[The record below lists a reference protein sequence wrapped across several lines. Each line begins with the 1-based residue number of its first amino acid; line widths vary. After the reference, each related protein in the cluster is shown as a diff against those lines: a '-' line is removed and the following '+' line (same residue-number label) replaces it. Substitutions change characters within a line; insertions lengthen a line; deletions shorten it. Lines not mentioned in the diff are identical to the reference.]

1 MSDRV
6 AGSRLQRVVGA
17 VDPALGLLAAIGFV
31 SQVGISV
38 MLPLLPLY
46 ATELGAPPIVLGLLT
61 SAFAVTNAFGQLG
74 AGFLS
79 ERWGA
84 RRLMTAGLALYGT
97 MNALIATAATAAWLL
112 TWRTSAGLGGGAM
125 IVSER
130 IYLAQSIEPA
140 RRAFANGIISA
151 AQSAGTVAGPAFGG
165 FAAAIGGLRAPFVIV
180 AVTSGVALVGTLF
193 LPSRGRAA
201 SQAETDDAPAEPLH
215 VGPLAALLF
224 ANLALLA
231 SYGGFITTYA
241 PLATTRL
248 GWSIL
253 EVGIA
258 FSFFGAGS
266 ILLGPAL
273 AHLADR
279 VGRRPVATLAPI
291 ALTGF
296 GLGLVIGLPMAAV
309 YGLAVLAGGGLT
321 AFSASWYALLADTA
335 SERRLGRTFGIIN
348 ALSTL
353 GIVAGSLIAAEL
365 WARVDIVAG
374 MMVGVIAPLIAGAA
388 MLAYRPRPLPSA
400 T

>member
-1 MSDRV
+1 VSDRALGSRVGRV
-6 AGSRLQRVVGA
+6 AGA
-17 VDPALGLLAAIGFV
+17 IDPALALLAAIGFV

-97 MNALIATAATAAWLL
+97 MNALIATAASAAWLL
-112 TWRTSAGLGGGAM
+112 TWRTTAGLGGGAM

-130 IYLAQSIEPA
+130 IYLAQAIEPA
-140 RRAFANGIISA
+140 RRAFANGIVSA

-165 FAAAIGGLRAPFVIV
+165 IAAAIGGLRAPFVIV
-180 AVTSGVALVGTLF
+180 AVTSAIALVGTLF
-193 LPSRGRAA
+193 LPARERTAA
-201 SQAETDDAPAEPLH
+201 ATEADNEHDEPVR
-215 VGPLAALLF
+215 VGPLVALLI

-231 SYGGFITTYA
+231 AYGGFITTYA

-248 GWSIL
+248 GWAVL

-279 VGRRPVATLAPI
+279 VGRKPVAVLAPI
-291 ALTGF
+291 AVSAF
-296 GLGLVIGLPMAAV
+296 GLALVLGLPRPVV
-309 YGLAVLAGGGLT
+309 YALAVVAGGGLT

-353 GIVAGSLIAAEL
+353 GIVAGALVAAQL
-365 WARVDIVAG
+365 WERVDLVAG
-374 MMVGVIAPLIAGAA
+374 MMVGVIAPLVAGAA
-388 MLAYRPRPLPSA
+388 MLAYRPRAVRSPA
-400 T
+400 

>member
-112 TWRTSAGLGGGAM
+112 TWRTTAGLGGGAM

-140 RRAFANGIISA
+140 RRAFANGIISR
-151 AQSAGTVAGPAFGG
+151 G
-165 FAAAIGGLRAPFVIV
+165 
-180 AVTSGVALVGTLF
+180 AV
-193 LPSRGRAA
+193 GR
-201 SQAETDDAPAEPLH
+201 D
-215 VGPLAALLF
+215 
-224 ANLALLA
+224 
-231 SYGGFITTYA
+231 
-241 PLATTRL
+241 
-248 GWSIL
+248 
-253 EVGIA
+253 
-258 FSFFGAGS
+258 
-266 ILLGPAL
+266 
-273 AHLADR
+273 
-279 VGRRPVATLAPI
+279 GRRPGVRRLRR
-291 ALTGF
+291 GDRR
-296 GLGLVIGLPMAAV
+296 AAR
-309 YGLAVLAGGGLT
+309 AVRDRRG
-321 AFSASWYALLADTA
+321 D
-335 SERRLGRTFGIIN
+335 ERRRPGRH
-348 ALSTL
+348 ALP
-353 GIVAGSLIAAEL
+353 A
-365 WARVDIVAG
+365 
-374 MMVGVIAPLIAGAA
+374 
-388 MLAYRPRPLPSA
+388 RPRARTQLRRDR
-400 T
+400 

>member
-1 MSDRV
+1 MFERA

-31 SQVGISV
+31 SQLGISV

-46 ATELGAPPIVLGLLT
+46 ASELGAPPLVLGLLT
-61 SAFAVTNAFGQLG
+61 SLFAVTNAFGQLG

-97 MNALIATAATAAWLL
+97 MNALIATAATASWLL
-112 TWRTSAGLGGGAM
+112 VWRTTAGLGGGSM

-130 IYLAQSIEPA
+130 IYLAHSIEPA
-140 RRAFANGIISA
+140 RRAFANGVISA

-165 FAAAIGGLRAPFVIV
+165 IAAAIGGLRAPFVIV
-180 AVTSGVALVGTLF
+180 AVTSAIALVGTLF
-193 LPSRGRAA
+193 LPARERHRAA
-201 SQAETDDAPAEPLH
+201 TEGDDQPDEPIRF
-215 VGPLAALLF
+215 GALAVLLV

-241 PLATTRL
+241 PLATSRL
-248 GWSIL
+248 GWQVV

-279 VGRRPVATLAPI
+279 VGRKQVAVLAPI
-291 ALTGF
+291 ALSAF
-296 GLGLVIGLPMAAV
+296 GLALVIGLPRPAV
-309 YGLAVLAGGGLT
+309 YGIAVLAGGGLT

-353 GIVAGSLIAAEL
+353 GIVAGSLAAAEL
-365 WARVDIVAG
+365 WTRIDVVAG
-374 MMVGVIAPLIAGAA
+374 MMVGVIAPLVAGAA
-388 MLAYRPRPLPSA
+388 MLAYRPRAVPSPA
-400 T
+400 